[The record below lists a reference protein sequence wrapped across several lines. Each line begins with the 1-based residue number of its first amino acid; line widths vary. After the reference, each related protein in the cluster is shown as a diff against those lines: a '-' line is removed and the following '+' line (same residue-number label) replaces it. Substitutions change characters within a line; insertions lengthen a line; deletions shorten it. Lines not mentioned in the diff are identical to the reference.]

1 MRSQRRCVDALR
13 EETVARPAK
22 EEPVLHAARP
32 FLTGRQYARRIRTA
46 VASALALTL
55 AAVAAGCGDSAGE
68 QAGPSGPTTSAT
80 TTTTTTTS
88 ETTTATD
95 PLEGAG
101 TTPVSAD
108 PQATATALVR
118 RVAVGR
124 HEGFDRVVFE
134 FTNGLPGYRVEYVQP
149 PLTEDGSGNA
159 VPLDGDAF
167 VVVRM
172 EPASG
177 FDLSKNEGE
186 LVYKGP
192 RRIQGSGAGT
202 SVVRELAR
210 TGDFEAVLS
219 WAIGLSDRVPFR
231 VTTGQSPARLIVDFR
246 ND

>member
-1 MRSQRRCVDALR
+1 
-13 EETVARPAK
+13 
-22 EEPVLHAARP
+22 VLHAPRP

-46 VASALALTL
+46 AASAFALTL
-55 AAVAAGCGDSAGE
+55 VVLAAGCGDSAGE
-68 QAGPSGPTTSAT
+68 QAKPSGPTTST
-80 TTTTTTTS
+80 PTTTTTS

-95 PLEGAG
+95 PMEGAA
-101 TTPVSAD
+101 TTPVSAK
-108 PQATATALVR
+108 PEGPETALVR
-118 RVAVGR
+118 RVAAGR

-134 FTNGLPGYRVEYVQP
+134 FTNGLPGYRVEYVRP
-149 PLTEDGSGNA
+149 PLTEDGSGNP
-159 VPLDGDAF
+159 VSLDGDAF
-167 VVVRM
+167 AVVRM

-192 RRIQGSGAGT
+192 KRIQGSSAGT

-231 VTTGQSPARLIVDFR
+231 VTTAESPARLIVDFR

>member
-1 MRSQRRCVDALR
+1 
-13 EETVARPAK
+13 
-22 EEPVLHAARP
+22 
-32 FLTGRQYARRIRTA
+32 
-46 VASALALTL
+46 
-55 AAVAAGCGDSAGE
+55 VAAGCGDSAEE
-68 QAGPSGPTTSAT
+68 QAGPSNPTTSAT
-80 TTTTTTTS
+80 TTTTPN
-88 ETTTATD
+88 ETATATN
-95 PLEGAG
+95 PMEGAA
-101 TTPVSAD
+101 TTPVSAE
-108 PQATATALVR
+108 PEATETALVR

-149 PLTEDGSGNA
+149 PLKEDGSGNV

-167 VVVRM
+167 VEVRM

-192 RRIQGSGAGT
+192 RRIQGSSAGT

-231 VTTGQSPARLIVDFR
+231 VTTAESPARLIVDFR

>member
-1 MRSQRRCVDALR
+1 M
-13 EETVARPAK
+13 
-22 EEPVLHAARP
+22 
-32 FLTGRQYARRIRTA
+32 
-46 VASALALTL
+46 
-55 AAVAAGCGDSAGE
+55 
-68 QAGPSGPTTSAT
+68 
-80 TTTTTTTS
+80 
-88 ETTTATD
+88 
-95 PLEGAG
+95 EGAA
-101 TTPVSAD
+101 TRPVSAD
-108 PQATATALVR
+108 AEGTETALVR

-149 PLTEDGSGNA
+149 PLTEDGSGNT

-167 VVVRM
+167 VEVRM

-177 FDLSKNEGE
+177 FDLSKYEGE

-192 RRIQGSGAGT
+192 RRIQGSSAGT

-219 WAIGLSDRVPFR
+219 WAIGLRNRVPFR
-231 VTTGQSPARLIVDFR
+231 VTTAQSPARLIVDFR

>member
-1 MRSQRRCVDALR
+1 
-13 EETVARPAK
+13 
-22 EEPVLHAARP
+22 
-32 FLTGRQYARRIRTA
+32 
-46 VASALALTL
+46 LTL
-55 AAVAAGCGDSAGE
+55 VVLAAGCGDSAGE
-68 QAGPSGPTTSAT
+68 QAKPSGPTTST
-80 TTTTTTTS
+80 PTTTTTS

-95 PLEGAG
+95 PMEGAA
-101 TTPVSAD
+101 TTPVSAK
-108 PQATATALVR
+108 PEGPETALVR
-118 RVAVGR
+118 RVAAGR

-134 FTNGLPGYRVEYVQP
+134 FTNGLPGYRVEYVRP
-149 PLTEDGSGNA
+149 PLTEDGSGNP
-159 VPLDGDAF
+159 VSLDGDAF
-167 VVVRM
+167 AVVRM

-192 RRIQGSGAGT
+192 KRIQGSSAGT

-231 VTTGQSPARLIVDFR
+231 VTTAESPARLIVDFR

>member
-1 MRSQRRCVDALR
+1 M
-13 EETVARPAK
+13 
-22 EEPVLHAARP
+22 LHAARP

-46 VASALALTL
+46 AASALALTL
-55 AAVAAGCGDSAGE
+55 VAVAAGCGDSAGE

-80 TTTTTTTS
+80 TSTTTTTS

-108 PQATATALVR
+108 PQATETALVR

-192 RRIQGSGAGT
+192 RRIQGSDAGT

-231 VTTGQSPARLIVDFR
+231 VTTAQSPARLIVDFR

>member
-1 MRSQRRCVDALR
+1 
-13 EETVARPAK
+13 
-22 EEPVLHAARP
+22 VLHVPRR
-32 FLTGRQYARRIRTA
+32 FLTGPEYARRIRAAAASLVVLTLVV
-46 VASALALTL
+46 VAS
-55 AAVAAGCGDSAGE
+55 GCGNSSEE
-68 QAGPSGPTTSAT
+68 QAGPPPQTTST
-80 TTTTTTTS
+80 TTTTATTN
-88 ETTTATD
+88 ETTTEPD
-95 PLEGAG
+95 PLEGAS

-108 PQATATALVR
+108 PQATDTALVR
-118 RVAVGR
+118 RVAVGH

-149 PLTEDGSGNA
+149 PLKEDGSGNP

-167 VVVRM
+167 VEVRM

-192 RRIQGSGAGT
+192 RRIEGSSAGT

-219 WAIGLSDRVPFR
+219 WAIGLGDRVPFR
-231 VTTGQSPARLIVDFR
+231 VTTAQSPARLIVDFR